1 MADDEIVGRSVVL
14 RTLLRTKFVLV
25 ATVRD
30 GGVQIDSSRIMIKHT
45 FKKYQNITIQLF
57 AMRATLF

>member
-1 MADDEIVGRSVVL
+1 MDLGGNFGEWPTMRLLDGDVHL
-14 RTLLRTKFVLV
+14 RTLFRGKFVLV

-45 FKKYQNITIQLF
+45 FKKY
-57 AMRATLF
+57 